1 MLRVSLRGLS
11 SHKFRV
17 VLTAISVALGVA
29 LMAGTYILTDTIN
42 ASYTKLVGAA
52 YSGESVVI
60 TPSAP
65 LGDNNSA
72 QISPV
77 SAAMLDKVR
86 HVSGVAEADGQIIT
100 SATLLDARGKALG
113 TAGFTYVAGTEPAP
127 FQVLEATHGRL
138 PTGPGEAAIDVST
151 ANAHGLH
158 IGDVVE
164 VAGAGPVRHYRLVG
178 TVRFAGSSSF
188 AGASVAVVTLPQAQA
203 IAGETGRFDQIDV
216 AASSGVT
223 PSLLQHRLTAVLPN
237 DTVVRTGSQQVA
249 KSASDFASGLGFIKT
264 FLLVF
269 AYIALFVGGFIILN
283 TFSVTVAQRTRE
295 IGLLRA
301 MGGSRRQV
309 LWSVI
314 FESALIGL
322 GGALLGLGLGIA
334 LAPGLDA
341 IFKAFGAN
349 LADNGMIIEAR
360 TVIVSLVVGVVISVL
375 AGLAPAVRATR
386 ISPLA
391 AMRSGT
397 GAETTR
403 PSRYSLVVST
413 AVFILGAA
421 MVAYG
426 VAGSG
431 GGLLAGIG
439 ALVLFIGIA
448 LFSPRLIPGLARAV
462 GTLVSWRGVTG
473 QIARENTR
481 RLPGR
486 TAVTAAALMVGLALV
501 TFVSVL
507 ASGAKATIDSAV
519 NSSFAGNLIVEANA
533 NNSQGIPA
541 SLPAALQKVPGVKV
555 VAPVS
560 FSEADVKGI
569 SGVQEVT
576 GVEPAALSELYRV
589 KWEKGS
595 PAAFARLGA
604 DQTVLTQ
611 SFAQSHHFGLGQS
624 LSVLTASGKHLHLV
638 VAGIASD
645 RAHLLGSLTVRRS
658 VLQEAFSQ
666 SDDGVDFV
674 GYSRGATDTF
684 VQPVVNH
691 LLAEQFPQ
699 AESLTAAQFERQQAN
714 QVDSL
719 LGLVYVLLALA
730 IIVSLFGLVN
740 TLALSVHERR
750 RELGLLRAVGASRRQ
765 VRQMVRYESVIT
777 SLIGAV
783 LGLVTGALLAVGLD
797 HSIGGPG
804 FVTSF
809 PVTTLV
815 VLLIVAALAGVL
827 AAVLP
832 ARRAARLDILSAV
845 ALD

>member
-1 MLRVSLRGLS
+1 MLRVSLRGFS

-17 VLTAISVALGVA
+17 ILTTISVALGVA

-42 ASYTKLVGAA
+42 ASYSKLVGSA
-52 YSGESVVI
+52 YAGESVVI
-60 TPSAP
+60 TPGAP
-65 LGDNNSA
+65 LGDSNSA
-72 QISPV
+72 QISPL
-77 SAAMLDKVR
+77 SAAMLAKVKQVPG
-86 HVSGVAEADGQIIT
+86 VSQAAGAIIT
-100 SATLLDARGKALG
+100 NATILNGHGHALGSAGFSYVASTEPSPFEVLDA
-113 TAGFTYVAGTEPAP
+113 V
-127 FQVLEATHGRL
+127 HGHL
-138 PTGPGEAAIDVST
+138 PTGPGEADVDLVT
-151 ANAHGLH
+151 ANTNQLH
-158 IGDVVE
+158 LGDE
-164 VAGAGPVRHYRLVG
+164 IKVAGAGPVRAYKLVG

-188 AGASVAVVTLPQAQA
+188 AGASVAVLTLPQAQSM
-203 IAGETGRFDQIDV
+203 AGEADRYSQIDV
-216 AASSGVT
+216 AATGVT
-223 PSLLQHRLTAVLPN
+223 PSELSHRLASVLPG
-237 DTVVRTGSQQVA
+237 DVAVRTSSQQVA
-249 KSASDFASGLGFIKT
+249 KSVSDFANGIGFIKT

-295 IGLLRA
+295 TGLLRA
-301 MGGSRRQV
+301 MGASRRQV

-322 GGALLGLGLGIA
+322 AGAVTGVGLGMA

-341 IFKAFGAN
+341 VFKAFGAT
-349 LADNGMIIEAR
+349 LPDNGVVLEAR
-360 TVIVSLVVGVVISVL
+360 TIIVSLLVGLVVSVV
-375 AGLAPAVRATR
+375 AGLAPALRATR

-391 AMRSGT
+391 ALRSGV
-397 GAETTR
+397 GAEPGR
-403 PSRYSLVVST
+403 LARYSLVVSI
-413 AVFILGAA
+413 AVFVLGALL
-421 MVAYG
+421 VADG

-431 GGLLAGIG
+431 GGLMAGIG
-439 ALVLFIGIA
+439 ALVLFVGIA
-448 LFSPRLIPGLARAV
+448 LFSPRLIPGLAKGV
-462 GTLVSWRGVTG
+462 GALVSWRGVTG

-507 ASGAKATIDSAV
+507 AAGAKATVDSAV

-541 SLPAALQKVPGVKV
+541 SLAASLQKVPGVKV
-555 VAPVS
+555 VAPVT
-560 FSEADVKGI
+560 FSEADIKGVT
-569 SGVQEVT
+569 GVQEVT

-589 KWEKGS
+589 KWEKGT
-595 PAAFARLGA
+595 AARFDRLGA
-604 DQTVLTQ
+604 GQTVLTQ
-611 SFAQSHHFGLGQS
+611 SFARSHHFVLGQP
-624 LSVLTASGKHLHLV
+624 LSVVTASGSHLRLV
-638 VAGIASD
+638 VTGIVSD
-645 RAHLLGSLTVRRS
+645 QAHLLGSLTVTRP
-658 VLQEAFSQ
+658 VLEQMFAQ

-674 GYSRGATDTF
+674 GYAKGASNAT
-684 VQPVVNH
+684 VQPAVNH
-691 LLAEQFPQ
+691 LLTKDFPQ
-699 AESLTAAQFERQQAN
+699 AESLTAAQFEQQQAN
-714 QVDSL
+714 AVNSL

-730 IIVSLFGLVN
+730 VIVSLFGLVN
-740 TLALSVHERR
+740 TLALAVHERK

-783 LGLVTGALLAVGLD
+783 LGLVTGALLALALE

-809 PVTTLV
+809 PVGTLLVLLV
-815 VLLIVAALAGVL
+815 VAGLAGVA

-832 ARRAARLDILSAV
+832 ARRAARLEILGAI

>member
-1 MLRVSLRGLS
+1 MLRISLRTFS
-11 SHKFRV
+11 AYKFRV

-29 LMAGTYILTDTIN
+29 LMAGTYVLTDTIN

-52 YSGESVVI
+52 YSGESVII

-77 SAAMLDKVR
+77 SAAMLAKVR
-86 HVSGVAEADGQIIT
+86 HVPGVAEADGEIIT
-100 SATLLDARGKALG
+100 SATLLNGHGVALG

-127 FQVLEATHGRL
+127 FEVLTAAHGHL
-138 PTGPGEAAIDVST
+138 PTGPGEAAIDVGT
-151 ANAHGLH
+151 ATAHHLH
-158 IGDVVE
+158 VGDVVE
-164 VAGAGPVRHYRLVG
+164 VAGAGPVRHYHLVG

-188 AGASVAVVTLPQAQA
+188 AGASVAELTLSQAQA
-203 IAGETGRFDQIDV
+203 IAGEAGRYDQIDV
-216 AASSGVT
+216 AASNGVT
-223 PSLLQHRLTAVLPN
+223 PSQLQHRLAEALPHSV
-237 DTVVRTGSQQVA
+237 VVRTGAEQVA

-269 AYIALFVGGFIILN
+269 AYVALFVGGFIILN

-295 IGLLRA
+295 TGLLRA
-301 MGGSRRQV
+301 MGASRRQI

-322 GGALLGLGLGIA
+322 GGALTGIGLGIA

-349 LADNGMIIEAR
+349 LADNGMVIEPR
-360 TVIVSLVVGVVISVL
+360 TIIVSLLVGVVVSVL
-375 AGLAPAVRATR
+375 AGLAPALRATR
-386 ISPLA
+386 IPPLA
-391 AMRSGT
+391 ALRSGT
-397 GAETTR
+397 GAEPAR
-403 PSRYSLVVST
+403 LSRYSLAVSI
-413 AVFILGAA
+413 AVFVLGAA
-421 MVAYG
+421 MVADG

-439 ALVLFIGIA
+439 ALVLFVGIA
-448 LFSPRLIPGLARAV
+448 LFSPRLVPGLARAV

-519 NSSFAGNLIVEANA
+519 NSSFAGNLIVEANS
-533 NNSQGIPA
+533 NNAQGIPA
-541 SLPAALQKVPGVKV
+541 SLPSALEQVPGVRV

-560 FSEADVKGI
+560 FSEADINGVQ
-569 SGVQEVT
+569 GVQEVT
-576 GVEPAALSELYRV
+576 GVNPGALSELYRV

-595 PAAFARLGA
+595 SAAFAGLGA
-604 DQTVLTQ
+604 DQTVLTH
-611 SFAQSHHFGLGQS
+611 SFAQAHHFGVGRS
-624 LSVLTASGKHLHLV
+624 LSVLSASGKHLHFV
-638 VAGIASD
+638 VAGIVSD
-645 RAHLLGSLTVRRS
+645 RANLLGSLTVRRS

-674 GYSRGATDTF
+674 GYSKDATDAL

-691 LLAEQFPQ
+691 LLTTEYPQ
-699 AESLTAAQFERQQAN
+699 AESLTAAQFEQQQAN

-740 TLALSVHERR
+740 TLALTVHERK

-783 LGLVTGALLAVGLD
+783 LGLATGAILALALD

-809 PVTTLV
+809 PVTTLI
-815 VLLIVAALAGVL
+815 VLLVVAALAGVL

-832 ARRAARLDILSAV
+832 ARRAARLEILSAV

>member
-1 MLRVSLRGLS
+1 
-11 SHKFRV
+11 
-17 VLTAISVALGVA
+17 
-29 LMAGTYILTDTIN
+29 
-42 ASYTKLVGAA
+42 
-52 YSGESVVI
+52 
-60 TPSAP
+60 
-65 LGDNNSA
+65 
-72 QISPV
+72 
-77 SAAMLDKVR
+77 
-86 HVSGVAEADGQIIT
+86 
-100 SATLLDARGKALG
+100 LG
-113 TAGFTYVAGTEPAP
+113 TAGFTYVAGTEPPP
-127 FQVLEATHGRL
+127 FQVLAAAHGRL
-138 PTGPGEAAIDVST
+138 PTGPGEAAIDVGT
-151 ANAHGLH
+151 ASAHGLH
-158 IGDVVE
+158 VGDMVE
-164 VAGAGPVRHYRLVG
+164 VAGAGPVRRYRLVG

-188 AGASVAVVTLPQAQA
+188 AGASVAVLTLPQAQA
-203 IAGETGRFDQIDV
+203 IAGEVGRYDQIDV

-223 PSLLQHRLTAVLPN
+223 PAQLQHRLAGVLPK
-237 DTVVRTGSQQVA
+237 DVVVRTGSQQVA
-249 KSASDFASGLGFIKT
+249 KSVSDFASGLGFIKT

-269 AYIALFVGGFIILN
+269 AYVAMFVGGFIILN

-295 IGLLRA
+295 TGLLRA
-301 MGGSRRQV
+301 IGASRRQV

-322 GGALLGLGLGIA
+322 GGALAGVGLGIA

-349 LADNGMIIEAR
+349 LADNGMVIEAR
-360 TVIVSLVVGVVISVL
+360 TIIVSLLVGLVVSVL
-375 AGLAPAVRATR
+375 AGLAPALRATR

-391 AMRSGT
+391 ALRTGT
-397 GAETTR
+397 GAGTGR
-403 PSRYSLVVST
+403 PSRYSLVVSI
-413 AVFILGAA
+413 AVFALGAA
-421 MVAYG
+421 MVADG

-431 GGLLAGIG
+431 GGLLAGVG
-439 ALVLFIGIA
+439 ALVLFVGIA

-519 NSSFAGNLIVEANA
+519 NGSFAGNLIVEANA

-541 SLPAALQKVPGVKV
+541 SLPLALQKVPGVKV

-560 FSEADVKGI
+560 FSEANIKDI

-576 GVEPAALSELYRV
+576 GVDPAALSELYRV

-595 PAAFARLGA
+595 PAIFARLGA
-604 DQTVLTQ
+604 DQTVLTK
-611 SFAQSHHFGLGQS
+611 SFAQSHHLGLGRS
-624 LSVLTASGKHLHLV
+624 LSVLTASGRHLHLV
-638 VAGIASD
+638 VAGIVSD
-645 RAHLLGSLTVRRS
+645 HANLLGPLTVKRS
-658 VLQEAFSQ
+658 VLQQAFSQ

-674 GYSRGATDTF
+674 GYAKGATDAS
-684 VQPVVNH
+684 VQPAVNH
-691 LLAEQFPQ
+691 LLTKEFPQ
-699 AESLTAAQFERQQAN
+699 AESLTAEQFERQQAN

-740 TLALSVHERR
+740 TLALAVHERK

-783 LGLVTGALLAVGLD
+783 LGLVTGALLALALD

-809 PVTTLV
+809 PVSTLIALV
-815 VLLIVAALAGVL
+815 VVAALAGVF

>member
-11 SHKFRV
+11 AHKFRV
-17 VLTAISVALGVA
+17 ILTAISVAVGVA

-42 ASYTKLVGAA
+42 ASYAKLVGAA

-77 SAAMLDKVR
+77 TTAMLTKVR
-86 HVSGVAEADGQIIT
+86 SVPGVAAADGEIIT
-100 SATLLDARGKALG
+100 NATLLSGRGDALG

-127 FQVLEATHGRL
+127 FEVLAAAHGRL
-138 PTGPGEAAIDVST
+138 PTGPGEAAIDVGT
-151 ANAHGLH
+151 AAAHGLH
-158 IGDVVE
+158 VGNVVE
-164 VAGAGPVRHYRLVG
+164 VAGAGPVRRYRLVG

-188 AGASVAVVTLPQAQA
+188 AGASVAVLTLPQAQA
-203 IAGETGRFDQIDV
+203 IAGETGRYGQIDV
-216 AASSGVT
+216 AARSGVT
-223 PSLLQHRLTAVLPN
+223 SSQLQHRLAAVLPH
-237 DTVVRTGSQQVA
+237 DVVVRTGSQQVA
-249 KSASDFASGLGFIKT
+249 KSVSDFGSGLGFIKT

-295 IGLLRA
+295 TGLLRA
-301 MGGSRRQV
+301 MGASRRQI

-314 FESALIGL
+314 FESAFIGL
-322 GGALLGLGLGIA
+322 GGALVGVGFGVA

-349 LADNGMIIEAR
+349 LSDNGMVIEGR
-360 TVIVSLVVGVVISVL
+360 TIIVSLVVGLVVSVL
-375 AGLAPAVRATR
+375 AGLAPALRATR
-386 ISPLA
+386 IPPLA
-391 AMRSGT
+391 ALRSGT
-397 GAETTR
+397 GAEPAR
-403 PSRYSLVVST
+403 LSRYSLVVSI
-413 AVFILGAA
+413 AVPILGAA
-421 MVAYG
+421 MVADG
-426 VAGSG
+426 VAGEG

-439 ALVLFIGIA
+439 ALILFVGIA
-448 LFSPRLIPGLARAV
+448 LFSPRLVPGLAQAA
-462 GTLVSWRGVTG
+462 GALVSWRGVTG
-473 QIARENTR
+473 QIARENAR

-519 NSSFAGNLIVEANA
+519 NGSFAGNLIVEANSD
-533 NNSQGIPA
+533 NSQGIPA
-541 SLPAALQKVPGVKV
+541 SLSLALPKVPGVQI

-560 FSEADVKGI
+560 FSEADIKGVP
-569 SGVQEVT
+569 GVQEVT
-576 GVEPAALSELYRV
+576 GVDPAALSQIYRV

-595 PAAFARLGA
+595 AAAFARLGA
-604 DQTVLTQ
+604 GQTVLTQ
-611 SFAQSHHFGLGQS
+611 PFAQAHHFGLGRS
-624 LSVLTASGKHLHLV
+624 LSVLTASGQHLHLM
-638 VAGIASD
+638 VAGIVSD
-645 RAHLLGSLTVRRS
+645 RANLLGSLTVTRP
-658 VLQEAFSQ
+658 VLREAFSQ
-666 SDDGVDFV
+666 NDDGVDFV
-674 GYSRGATDTF
+674 GYTKGATDAS

-691 LLAEQFPQ
+691 LLTKEFPQ

-740 TLALSVHERR
+740 TLALAVHERK

-783 LGLVTGALLAVGLD
+783 LGLVTGARYWP
-797 HSIGGPG
+797 SP
-804 FVTSF
+804 S
-809 PVTTLV
+809 TTRS
-815 VLLIVAALAGVL
+815 AA
-827 AAVLP
+827 P
-832 ARRAARLDILSAV
+832 AS
-845 ALD
+845 